1 MKEFDIKIKETLEK
15 TVTVEA
21 ENRQDAEEMVRQAY
35 FDGEHIL
42 DADNFL
48 EVDFSVDAE
57 REVQLENQEKLNVLL
72 VKPGMYP
79 QQVQIDP
86 GLAALQQ
93 AVEGDIE
100 AAYVAELPTNPH
112 VSQDAM
118 LEGLYTKFNLDHP
131 EDFRGHSLSVSDIV
145 ALKTDSVVS
154 YHYVDSI
161 GFKELHGFMPD
172 NYLRNAEMGLEDD
185 YGMIDGVINNGKKEE
200 PPSVLE
206 QLKAKPPERDRPA
219 KPAREKEVERE

>member
-1 MKEFDIKIKETLEK
+1 M
-15 TVTVEA
+15 
-21 ENRQDAEEMVRQAY
+21 
-35 FDGEHIL
+35 
-42 DADNFL
+42 
-48 EVDFSVDAE
+48 S
-57 REVQLENQEKLNVLL
+57 QEKIERWNEIEGNL
-72 VKPGMYP
+72 GS
-79 QQVQIDP
+79 QQQLQAFLDSSSDSYAILQLRRTDETTDERFMSYGYLQSHGKEPDIDHYD
-86 GLAALQQ
+86 
-93 AVEGDIE
+93 VV
-100 AAYVAELPTNPH
+100 YVAELPTNPH

-118 LEGLYTKFNLDHP
+118 LEGLYTKFNVDHP

-145 ALKTDSVVS
+145 ALKIDAVVS

-185 YGMIDGVINNGKKEE
+185 YGMIDGIINNGKKEE
-200 PPSVLE
+200 PSSVLE